1 MAKTLKHKK
10 ILHYSLIGLGLGVIL
25 ILVLLNLN
33 YFKTVTQRLT
43 DIWKSEKLLN
53 YFELYNQK
61 SQPIYDESINQIS
74 TWFDKVVESFNNFK
88 EKPIAEILENILLSL
103 LDFGLNFIIYFC
115 NYGLNIILISYIC
128 LHETFN
134 ATQLEIRTSPL
145 TYLYLKVDSLSTKL
159 RKSIIKG
166 FKLIIKFLSKNRR
179 TITLIILGILLGT
192 GILYKIL
199 VESVIFIIVYVI
211 RMINL
216 ETYLV
221 VFSILKFL
229 FTLIYPYLKYIPLWI
244 CIPIL
249 IILIFLKAISRA
261 NYKLKK
267 NHERLKDFVKNDLT
281 QTCFINGCPGT
292 GKTLLNMSLSLACEE
307 NFIEE
312 LENKLL
318 DYELQYKS
326 INFAKIRANPNKYPE
341 HKEYYELYDKL
352 TNRGSYLIS
361 NYTIHSPY
369 FDENSKSWDFEY
381 MRKNINY
388 QGKLYPLEEY
398 IVISLSEFDKEYNSH
413 DDKKAVGEDGV
424 ATFFSTVS
432 HDLKRH
438 CKIFVDYQL
447 KDQVPLRIRG
457 NAEYFI
463 TIKDRKR
470 KYPILLYMYYLP
482 IKIMLKINKGLI
494 KKYELRKRS
503 VERKSL
509 RKSVAKYKRND
520 FTLIYVLLRTITNTL
535 TKISKWFEHYY
546 YFKLKTVISEE
557 DTVKGKEKSLNINIC
572 DLAYHNNPLYDS
584 TFLSFAYEKKKN
596 GEFRNLYKNQSLRPT
611 PDELHKC
618 HSRFYDKLLG
628 DDYNN

>member
-74 TWFDKVVESFNNFK
+74 TWFDKVVDSFNNFK
-88 EKPIAEILENILLSL
+88 EKPVAEILENILLSL

-145 TYLYLKVDSLSTKL
+145 TYLYLKLDSLITKL
-159 RKSIIKG
+159 RKNIVKG
-166 FKLIIKFLSKNRR
+166 FKLIIKFLSENRR

-199 VESVIFIIVYVI
+199 VEAVIFIIVYVI

-244 CIPIL
+244 WIPVL

-307 NFIEE
+307 NFIED
-312 LENKLL
+312 LENQLL
-318 DYELQYKS
+318 EYEMKYKY
-326 INFAKIRANPNKYPE
+326 INFAKVRQNPDMYPE
-341 HKEYYELYDKL
+341 HKEYTRIYKL
-352 TNRGSYLIS
+352 LNYRSSFIIS
-361 NYTIHSPY
+361 NYAIYSPLFNDY
-369 FDENSKSWDFEY
+369 SKIFNFDY
-381 MRKNINY
+381 MRVNKPANI
-388 QGKLYPLEEY
+388 YPLEEY

-413 DDKKAVGEDGV
+413 DDKKIVGEDGA

-432 HDLKRH
+432 HDLKRYA
-438 CKIFVDYQL
+438 KIFVDYQL
-447 KDQVPLRIRG
+447 RQQVPLRIRG

-463 TIKDRKR
+463 TIKERKK
-470 KYPILLYMYYLP
+470 KYPILLMIYYLP
-482 IKIMLKINKGLI
+482 FIGLNKLTI
-494 KKYELRKRS
+494 YFLKKYELKKTKVS
-503 VERKSL
+503 KSSL
-509 RKSVAKYKRND
+509 RQGKAKYKRND
-520 FTLIYVLLRTITNTL
+520 ITMPYAILRSIAQTL
-535 TKISKWFEHYY
+535 TKICSFFDNFW
-546 YFKLKTVISEE
+546 YFKLSTRITQE
-557 DTVKGKEKSLNINIC
+557 DENDTRTKGIKKSLNINIR
-572 DLAYHNNPLYDS
+572 DLSCKNQKLYDS
-584 TFLSFAYEKKKN
+584 TFLSFSYAEKKNEEFKN
-596 GEFRNLYKNQSLRPT
+596 LDTFTKLSPPKK
-611 PDELHKC
+611 ELDKC
-618 HSRFYDKLLG
+618 NSRFYNKI
-628 DDYNN
+628 NQ